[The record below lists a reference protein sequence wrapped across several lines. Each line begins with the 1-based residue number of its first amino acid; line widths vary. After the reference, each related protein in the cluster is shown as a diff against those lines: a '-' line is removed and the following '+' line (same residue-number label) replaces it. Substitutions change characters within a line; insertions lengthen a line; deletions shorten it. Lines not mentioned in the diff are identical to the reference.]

1 MVNVSG
7 RHMDTVRAHTV
18 RGGIHGA
25 RWLLDL
31 LQPSGSQ
38 VAENRHG
45 TSYGHPVRADRP
57 PPSTATRV
65 LHGVRAARGVQ
76 HIPAHLEKA
85 CDVGP
90 VPGDTLRSIV
100 GCAEADLVPF
110 PRILHGHVCIS
121 GDAVTLLPDGFDR
134 VATGGRGSSS
144 GANVCRE
151 FHCLGGDLLVSR
163 VVVLCP
169 REKL

>member
-1 MVNVSG
+1 MFLFFSVCVTRVNVCIEPTTG
-7 RHMDTVRAHTV
+7 T
-18 RGGIHGA
+18 
-25 RWLLDL
+25 
-31 LQPSGSQ
+31 
-38 VAENRHG
+38 G

-100 GCAEADLVPF
+100 GCAEADLVN
-110 PRILHGHVCIS
+110 IY
-121 GDAVTLLPDGFDR
+121 
-134 VATGGRGSSS
+134 
-144 GANVCRE
+144 
-151 FHCLGGDLLVSR
+151 
-163 VVVLCP
+163 
-169 REKL
+169 